1 MKKVW
6 ICLLMVVVLSFL
18 TVPSFADTV
27 DVTFTGVTSGN
38 VSDNGLYYISPY
50 YLTVNGTTEAAYCID
65 YNHWIVSGETWKA
78 NTTLASGP
86 SFANTYNP
94 GNPIVYQEMG
104 YLVSQYIL
112 PANAGQQAAIQ
123 QAIWDISAGGTP
135 FGLTGQT
142 AYWYYQAI
150 NYSSGWDGSGW
161 TILTDVN
168 NTAFSAQEFLIQTPV
183 ATPEPGTI
191 MLLGSGIL
199 GVYGFSRKKRTQLET

>member
-1 MKKVW
+1 
-6 ICLLMVVVLSFL
+6 
-18 TVPSFADTV
+18 
-27 DVTFTGVTSGN
+27 
-38 VSDNGLYYISPY
+38 
-50 YLTVNGTTEAAYCID
+50 
-65 YNHWIVSGETWKA
+65 
-78 NTTLASGP
+78 
-86 SFANTYNP
+86 
-94 GNPIVYQEMG
+94 
-104 YLVSQYIL
+104 
-112 PANAGQQAAIQ
+112 
-123 QAIWDISAGGTP
+123 
-135 FGLTGQT
+135 LTGQT